1 MGILDHMAILA
12 EPLLSSHLS
21 EASDF
26 GLSLDRLLKA
36 GLTVFLMQEKKN
48 MLCKYRGDF
57 KNASAVVSAITTLL
71 NDSERSLNKKMAAPS
86 NK

>member
-1 MGILDHMAILA
+1 
-12 EPLLSSHLS
+12 
-21 EASDF
+21 
-26 GLSLDRLLKA
+26 
-36 GLTVFLMQEKKN
+36 

-57 KNASAVVSAITTLL
+57 NNASAVVSAITTLL